1 MKILL
6 LLVSFV
12 MLLLSCNNSSN
23 TSLVPAGKDT
33 AVKQNFFP
41 VTSFLKGEIYTLK
54 TEGINPIKYTTVN
67 NHTDSVWLKIE
78 EMEAAVQEFLHPEID
93 TANLVTL
100 FTEKSF
106 LDQSINAFTFT
117 YDATVPP
124 LPDSMQLQHWD
135 VYVDPATNTV
145 KRVYMVKQI
154 SKNKTLQLTWV
165 SKQWCKITSIVTDE
179 NGVSKIEKE
188 EKIFWDF

>member
-1 MKILL
+1 MKIIFLL
-6 LLVSFV
+6 ITFTALLF
-12 MLLLSCNNSSN
+12 SCNNSSD
-23 TSLVPAGKDT
+23 TAPEPAGKDT

-41 VTSFLKGEIYTLK
+41 VTSFFKGEIYSLK
-54 TEGINPIKYTTVN
+54 TEGINPVKYTTVN

-78 EMEAAVQEFLHPEID
+78 ELEAAVQEFLHPEID
-93 TANLVTL
+93 SASLVTL

-117 YDATVPP
+117 YEATKPP

-135 VYVDPATNTV
+135 VYIDPATNTV
-145 KRVYMVKQI
+145 KRVYMVKEI

-165 SKQWCKITSIVTDE
+165 TNQWCKITTIVTDE

>member
-6 LLVSFV
+6 PVILLAII
-12 MLLLSCNNSSN
+12 LLSCNNSSTTTVIPVN
-23 TSLVPAGKDT
+23 TDT

-41 VTSFLKGEIYTLK
+41 VTSFLKGEIYTIK
-54 TEGINPIKYTTVN
+54 SDGINPKKYTTIN
-67 NHTDSVWLKIE
+67 NHTDSAWLKIE
-78 EMEAAVQEFLHPEID
+78 DLDAAVGEFLHPEID
-93 TANLVTL
+93 SSSLITL
-100 FTEKSF
+100 FTEKNF

-117 YDATVPP
+117 YDATNPP

-135 VYVDPATNTV
+135 VYIDPNTNTV
-145 KRVYMVKQI
+145 KRIYMVKQVN
-154 SKNKTLQLTWV
+154 KNKTLQLTWV

-188 EKIFWDF
+188 EKIVWDF